1 MPVNFLSEEQR
12 SRWGAFNGVPDPAQ
26 LGAFFHLDA
35 AARRQAM
42 AANGA
47 RNQIGYALQLGTVR
61 FLGTFL
67 SDPTDAPAVVV
78 DYVAEQ
84 LGLDPADLKGYGE
97 KEARWDHQKLI
108 RQAHGYTSFEFEQWF
123 GLARWVYRRMWSG
136 SERPIVLFDLVTHR
150 LVEAKILLPGV
161 TTLERMIAGLRE
173 RAALRQY
180 RLLAAAPSPGQRRAL
195 EELVVVEEGHRVSKL
210 DRLRRSPTDV
220 SGGGVAKAVDRHL
233 DLRALGATTWD
244 LSAIPPGRIA
254 ALARF
259 ANAARAQAVDALAG
273 DRKLATLVA
282 FAQVME
288 PTSADEAI
296 EVFDLVVGDLLRT
309 AGFKADKERIRTI
322 KDLDG
327 AAIMLREVWLTICSV
342 AQDPEADIRAALE
355 EMDIAAIHAAADV
368 VVDIAREPDE
378 HLHEELTERYAT
390 VRRFLPKLLKHLD
403 FDAGAALDAPGQGVR
418 PGHEVLEAIDF
429 LRAIER
435 RRTDIS
441 PEEVPAAFLTSA
453 WHRRV
458 FPKRG
463 EFAGTFDKQ
472 AYTLAAVERLRE
484 SLRRH
489 EVFVPGLR
497 KWGDPTAGLLTGAAW
512 EKERPK
518 ICEELGLSPD
528 PEHDVQRWATTL
540 DHAYKQLAAGL
551 SGDEDG
557 QNELVRL
564 ERDESGKDRL
574 VLTGLERLDEPA
586 SLTALRAD
594 VDARIPVVDLPEA
607 LLEVHAW
614 TSCLDHFTH
623 VSGDAPSRKEDMI
636 TSIAAVLVAQSMNV
650 GMRPM
655 VCEGDPVLALDRLF
669 WVEQNYLRV
678 ATITAANAALVDHH
692 TTLELVQAWGGGELA
707 SADGLRFVV
716 PVKTINA
723 GTNTKYWGKGKGAK
737 GVTYYNFTS
746 DQFIGFHGIVIP
758 GTPKDWY
765 YILEGLLEQ
774 ETSLKPTEIAS
785 DTSGASEIAF
795 GIFRLLGWQF
805 SPRLA
810 DVGSATLFRADPA
823 AHYGRL
829 ESLIRSRVNLG
840 LIRDNWMTCCASPR
854 PCPPA
859 RSRPANCFATSPAA
873 ARPPRSAAP

>member
-1 MPVNFLSEEQR
+1 MLDWLESFH
-12 SRWGAFNGVPDPAQ
+12 Q
-26 LGAFFHLDA
+26 LTG
-35 AARRQAM
+35 RRHRG
-42 AANGA
+42 GA
-47 RNQIGYALQLGTVR
+47 RAATGATGVTHRHARPLRDRAIVHTM
-61 FLGTFL
+61 LGTFL

-123 GLARWVYRRMWSG
+123 GLARWVYRRVWSG

-161 TTLERMIAGLRE
+161 TTLE
-173 RAALRQY
+173 
-180 RLLAAAPSPGQRRAL
+180 
-195 EELVVVEEGHRVSKL
+195 
-210 DRLRRSPTDV
+210 
-220 SGGGVAKAVDRHL
+220 
-233 DLRALGATTWD
+233 
-244 LSAIPPGRIA
+244 
-254 ALARF
+254 
-259 ANAARAQAVDALAG
+259 
-273 DRKLATLVA
+273 
-282 FAQVME
+282 
-288 PTSADEAI
+288 
-296 EVFDLVVGDLLRT
+296 
-309 AGFKADKERIRTI
+309 
-322 KDLDG
+322 
-327 AAIMLREVWLTICSV
+327 
-342 AQDPEADIRAALE
+342 
-355 EMDIAAIHAAADV
+355 EMDVAAIHAAADV
-368 VVDIAREPDE
+368 VADIAREPDE

-557 QNELVRL
+557 QNKWVRL

-594 VDARIPVVDLPEA
+594 IDARIPVVDLPEA

-614 TSCLDHFTH
+614 TAAWTTSPT
-623 VSGDAPSRKEDMI
+623 SR
-636 TSIAAVLVAQSMNV
+636 
-650 GMRPM
+650 
-655 VCEGDPVLALDRLF
+655 
-669 WVEQNYLRV
+669 
-678 ATITAANAALVDHH
+678 
-692 TTLELVQAWGGGELA
+692 
-707 SADGLRFVV
+707 
-716 PVKTINA
+716 
-723 GTNTKYWGKGKGAK
+723 GT
-737 GVTYYNFTS
+737 
-746 DQFIGFHGIVIP
+746 
-758 GTPKDWY
+758 
-765 YILEGLLEQ
+765 
-774 ETSLKPTEIAS
+774 
-785 DTSGASEIAF
+785 
-795 GIFRLLGWQF
+795 R
-805 SPRLA
+805 
-810 DVGSATLFRADPA
+810 
-823 AHYGRL
+823 
-829 ESLIRSRVNLG
+829 
-840 LIRDNWMTCCASPR
+840 
-854 PCPPA
+854 PPA
-859 RSRPANCFATSPAA
+859 KRT
-873 ARPPRSAAP
+873 